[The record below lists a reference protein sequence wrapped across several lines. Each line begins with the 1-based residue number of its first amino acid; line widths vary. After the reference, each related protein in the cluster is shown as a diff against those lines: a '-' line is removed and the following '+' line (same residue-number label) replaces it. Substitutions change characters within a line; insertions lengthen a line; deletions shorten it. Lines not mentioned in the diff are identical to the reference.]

1 MIRIG
6 EFKLTFLILII
17 SILVAVLA
25 VFIYYFFFDA
35 DKQGNNLG
43 LDYGPNI
50 QYINEKLDIM
60 ANQPN
65 DALWFD
71 PPPLPAK

>member
-1 MIRIG
+1 MIRIS

-25 VFIYYFFFDA
+25 AFFYYYFIDA
-35 DKQGNNLG
+35 DEQGTAIP
-43 LDYGPNI
+43 DYRPNI
-50 QYINEKLDIM
+50 QYINEKLNIM

-65 DALWFD
+65 DVLWFD
-71 PPPLPAK
+71 PPPVPPK

>member
-25 VFIYYFFFDA
+25 VFIYYFFFDS

-50 QYINEKLDIM
+50 QYINEKLEILS
-60 ANQPN
+60 NQPN
-65 DALWFD
+65 DSPWYD
-71 PPPLPAK
+71 PPPLPT

>member
-17 SILVAVLA
+17 SILVAVLSI
-25 VFIYYFFFDA
+25 FIYYYFIDS
-35 DKQGNNLG
+35 DKQGTAIP
-43 LDYGPNI
+43 DYRPNI

-60 ANQPN
+60 ANQPTET
-65 DALWFD
+65 LWFD
-71 PPPLPAK
+71 PPPLPN

>member
-17 SILVAVLA
+17 SIIVAVLA
-25 VFIYYFFFDA
+25 IFIYYYFFDA

-50 QYINEKLDIM
+50 QYINDKLNIL

-65 DALWFD
+65 DTPWYN
-71 PPPLPAK
+71 PPPLPN